1 MGEIPEPTRMW
12 FITGK
17 NGGWLVSYDIEGPVN
32 ARNKSQG
39 NYLSDIGLRFVQTFN
54 AILMAS
60 EPFTD
65 AMVDNGRRYDL
76 SEVAKNL
83 QSLKNR
89 SATFQESK
97 RLYTGKEDRLFWTA
111 KEWCE
116 ITLKRGLQIS
126 EFEIKQ
132 VILFAGGTYS
142 EAKAK
147 AKSIY
152 GWYKEN
158 NFRTS
163 SRVHE
168 MTRVEN
174 AKKQAQEIAK
184 RTREKVRT
192 VAITFV
198 NLNQK
203 ITAKAVGEAAQVDQ
217 RTASKYLK
225 EMKNEGLI

>member
-1 MGEIPEPTRMW
+1 MW
-12 FITGK
+12 FITGQ

-32 ARNKSQG
+32 ARNSSQG
-39 NYLSDIGLRFVQTFN
+39 GYLSDIGLRFVQTFN

-60 EPFTD
+60 EPFT
-65 AMVDNGRRYDL
+65 AALVDNGRRYDL
-76 SEVAKNL
+76 SEVARNL

-97 RLYTGKEDRLFWTA
+97 RLYTGKDDRLFWTA

-152 GWYKEN
+152 HWYKEN

-163 SRVHE
+163 SRIHT
-168 MTRVEN
+168 MTRAEAAKNATKIKIEKNRSAVES
-174 AKKQAQEIAK
+174 
-184 RTREKVRT
+184 
-192 VAITFV
+192 AITSMKLF
-198 NLNQK
+198 QEK
-203 ITAKAVGEAAQVDQ
+203 ITALKVAEITGISRQ
-217 RTASKYLK
+217 TCSKYLK
-225 EMKNEGLI
+225 ELKSEGFI